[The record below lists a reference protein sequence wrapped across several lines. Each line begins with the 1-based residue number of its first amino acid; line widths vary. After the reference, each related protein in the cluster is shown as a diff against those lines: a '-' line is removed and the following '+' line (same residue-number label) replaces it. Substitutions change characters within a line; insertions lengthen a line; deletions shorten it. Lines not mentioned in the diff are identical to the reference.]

1 MGSRQNIIFI
11 LFLVVVVGLAAGWY
25 FYFSTPSGSD
35 LVSGDGAGTAR
46 LPEASSAAVR
56 SGILGS
62 IAAIKEIKLD
72 TTILE
77 EEAFTRLEKVQRPI
91 VPEPERGR
99 DNPFLPYKES
109 LQPSA
114 SIPVSRA
121 R

>member
-1 MGSRQNIIFI
+1 MGGRQNIIFI

-25 FYFSTPSGSD
+25 FYFSTPSASE
-35 LVSGDGAGTAR
+35 LVTGGAGTVR

-99 DNPFLPYKES
+99 DNPFLPYREETVS
-109 LQPSA
+109 VPIPS
-114 SIPVSRA
+114 RG